1 MTNMNSSDTPGLLF
15 MGAAFFAFGLTMI
28 VRPGYVRTSF
38 DRLHNSWK
46 QDSWH
51 PYKLPFWGLRSAGVV
66 IVTIATILFYAAYL
80 SYVR

>member
-1 MTNMNSSDTPGLLF
+1 MTNVDSSDTPGLLF
-15 MGAAFFAFGLTMI
+15 MGTAFFAFGLTMI
-28 VRPGYVRTSF
+28 LRPGYVRTSF

-51 PYKLPFWGLRSAGVV
+51 PYKMPSWGLRFAGVV
-66 IVTIATILFYAAYL
+66 IITMATILFYAAYL